1 MKKYWFIYSVDT
13 ITTSGEFET
22 YGMIMD
28 HEELHDVVDN
38 IDAGTSISS
47 VIVAMYDNDGELL
60 AERDITCLFASAHK
74 IQSYGTA
81 N

>member
-1 MKKYWFIYSVDT
+1 MEKHFFIYSVDT
-13 ITTSGEFET
+13 ITASGEFET

-38 IDAGTSISS
+38 ISTGTSIAS
-47 VIVAMYDNDGELL
+47 VIVSMYGDDGKLL
-60 AERDITCLFASAHK
+60 AERDITRLFAKTKHHE
-74 IQSYGTA
+74 IA